1 VAGGNP
7 DIISLDAFK
16 EIYLSSGGTPRL
28 MNTICDTS
36 LVYGYAEQA
45 SVITDEIVKEVVRD
59 KSKGNILPL
68 EHLKKDMA
76 EKSQGTKHVSI
87 GS

>member
-1 VAGGNP
+1 
-7 DIISLDAFK
+7 
-16 EIYLSSGGTPRL
+16 

-45 SVITDEIVKEVVRD
+45 SVVTGEIVKEVVRD

-68 EHLKKDMA
+68 EYSKKDM
-76 EKSQGTKHVSI
+76 EERSQGTKHVRI